1 MKNLKQIRE
10 QVEVVK
16 ENVDASDRNLTN
28 LVRAGL
34 YDAKKI
40 PMLKRALDKDNAKV
54 TPQERKALLDLLDN
68 LLSQVVTNKSVY
80 TKVKQNLQSKDV
92 NEESSVGRDTYS
104 KEFSRGK
111 VPALLILKRKAI
123 RQYPDATVALYYSD
137 TLKKLITIPF
147 SDIGVGDITEEVK
160 TYDNVKSDI
169 ITYFKNLNESE
180 NIKFEDGSVLLVTQN
195 MAKKVVGVY
204 ESLNKTNKQQMLNLL
219 SEDKNAFL
227 KIVNF
232 ALDK

>member
-16 ENVDASDRNLTN
+16 ENVDASDRNLTT

-34 YDAKKI
+34 YDPKKI

-80 TKVKQNLQSKDV
+80 SKVKQNLQSKTV
-92 NEESSVGRDTYS
+92 NEESSVGKDTYS

-137 TLKKLITIPF
+137 TLKKLISIPF
-147 SDIGVGDITEEVK
+147 SDIGVGDITEELK
-160 TYDNVKSDI
+160 TYDDLKENI
-169 ITYFKNLNESE
+169 IDYLKKLDESE
-180 NIKFEDGSVLLVTQN
+180 QIKFKDGTVLLVTQN
-195 MAKKVVGVY
+195 MAKKVLGVY
-204 ESLNKTNKQQMLNLL
+204 ENLNKTNKQQMLSLL
-219 SEDKNAFL
+219 SEDKDSFI

>member
-16 ENVDASDRNLTN
+16 ENVDASDRNLTT

-34 YDAKKI
+34 YDPKKI

-54 TPQERKALLDLLDN
+54 SPQERKALLDLLDN

-80 TKVKQNLQSKDV
+80 TKVRQNLQSKTV
-92 NEESSVGRDTYS
+92 NEENSVN
-104 KEFSRGK
+104 KI
-111 VPALLILKRKAI
+111 PAVLILKRKSI
-123 RQYPDATVALYYSD
+123 RQFPDGTVALYYSD
-137 TLKKLITIPF
+137 VLKKFVSIPF
-147 SDIGVGDITEEVK
+147 TEIGISDITEETK
-160 TYDNVKSDI
+160 TYDDVKSDI
-169 ITYFKNLNESE
+169 IKYLKNLDESDQ
-180 NIKFEDGSVLLVTQN
+180 IKFEDGSVLLVTQN

-219 SEDKNAFL
+219 SEDKDSFI